1 MEVKWFESHDNLI
14 ELAHWLLV
22 DGWFTY
28 PIDLLRYFEKPWKWQ
43 PEWDKM
49 KAGPTEEQLGLDDP
63 AQWAR
68 VEEEDE
74 DLRPTDLI
82 IETEL
87 REPSYSEL
95 ADDIHFWERTP

>member
-1 MEVKWFESHDNLI
+1 MEMKWFESHDNLI

-28 PIDLLRYFEKPWKWQ
+28 PIDLLRYFEKPWKWE

-63 AQWAR
+63 EQWAR
-68 VEEEDE
+68 IEEEDE

-82 IETEL
+82 
-87 REPSYSEL
+87 L
-95 ADDIHFWERTP
+95 AADPGWITP

>member
-1 MEVKWFESHDNLI
+1 MEMKWFESHDNLI

-28 PIDLLRYFEKPWKWQ
+28 PIDLLRYFEKPWKWE

-63 AQWAR
+63 EQWAR

-82 IETEL
+82 
-87 REPSYSEL
+87 L
-95 ADDIHFWERTP
+95 ATDPGWITP